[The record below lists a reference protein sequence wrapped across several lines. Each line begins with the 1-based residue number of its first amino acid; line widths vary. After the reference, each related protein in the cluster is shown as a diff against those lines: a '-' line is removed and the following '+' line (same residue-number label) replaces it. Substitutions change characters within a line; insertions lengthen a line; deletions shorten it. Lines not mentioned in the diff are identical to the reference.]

1 MIYTRLS
8 TAQMIQNGLEGVYKN
23 QRLLNDS
30 MTALSTGK
38 RNDLDPVEKAQ
49 LLSYK
54 VSISNNAQNNRNIE
68 NITPKLQ
75 DQESS
80 LSQISENMKALS
92 DMAVKLGNTMNSE
105 QKQIFKAEYDSLKSN
120 ILNQLNAKDYLGEYK
135 FSGWQSRVTPFDNE
149 FNYQSDQGVSSIR
162 TGNNTTVELNVPGD
176 RVITN
181 NFRNAIAKLDNYFDS
196 SATKVNTA
204 VLDDLRLS
212 QEDISIQITKVGNKL
227 NQLDLSK
234 EYNQDIIDSNTEKV
248 SSLEDAD
255 MVKAAADFAK
265 AQAAY
270 QASLKTQSII
280 QSTSLFDYI

>member
-105 QKQIFKAEYDSLKSN
+105 QKQIFKVEYDSLKSN

-135 FSGWQSRVTPFDNE
+135 FSGWQSRVTPFDNG

-181 NFRNAIAKLDNYFDS
+181 NFRNAIAKFDNYFNS
-196 SATKVNTA
+196 SATKVDTA